1 MRFYMKNFLLIACS
15 IALLGDVY
23 VEAKNVQSVKKQQKL
38 DENLEKNQSTQT
50 LNRRPS
56 LHKPHTLPD
65 IQNILKKGK
74 LIVAQF
80 SGERFPFFFTD
91 DDGNRVGLDRDIAE
105 EIAHSIHPD
114 LKVEILNSAKTFN
127 DTVDQVAK
135 GEAHI
140 AISKLSYTADRAKKI
155 IYVEP
160 PYVDLKVSFLI
171 DRLKLAKLPANVSVA
186 EMFSKKN
193 KQKLCVIKDSSQV
206 DNAKFLVPDAELIHA
221 NSADHSYQL
230 LFERE
235 CTALFYDDNE
245 LRLKLMT
252 NPNLNLNYKA
262 VSIADKGDP
271 ISIIVNNDFS
281 ELADYIT
288 AQYAHGAFQKRD
300 IKDEIEKY
308 KGYLK

>member
-1 MRFYMKNFLLIACS
+1 MKMFLLLIYSTVFLCDLDARAS
-15 IALLGDVY
+15 P
-23 VEAKNVQSVKKQQKL
+23 AKTKAEQNKSGTVS
-38 DENLEKNQSTQT
+38 EKVNPVRKTKG
-50 LNRRPS
+50 RPS
-56 LHKPHTLPD
+56 LLKPHTLPD
-65 IQNILKKGK
+65 IQKILKGGK

-80 SGERFPFFFTD
+80 SGERFPFYFTD
-91 DDGNRVGLDRDIAE
+91 DNGDRIGLDRSIAE

-140 AISKLSYTADRAKKI
+140 AISKLSYTSERAKKV
-155 IYVEP
+155 IYVAP

-186 EMFSKKN
+186 EMFSKKT
-193 KQKLCVIKDSSQV
+193 KQKLCVLKDSSQV
-206 DNAKFLVPDAELIHA
+206 ENAKFLVPDAELMYA
-221 NSADHSYQL
+221 DTADHSYQL
-230 LFERE
+230 LFERK

-245 LRLKLMT
+245 LRLKLMQ

-271 ISIIVNNDFS
+271 ISIIVGNDFS
-281 ELADYIT
+281 ELADYIS
-288 AQYAHGAFQKRD
+288 AQYTHNAFRQRH

>member
-1 MRFYMKNFLLIACS
+1 MKFFLLMMYFMTFVSDLHAVTVNLQPAS
-15 IALLGDVY
+15 QQKKKSPAGELS
-23 VEAKNVQSVKKQQKL
+23 KSVKEVSK
-38 DENLEKNQSTQT
+38 
-50 LNRRPS
+50 RPS
-56 LHKPHTLPD
+56 LHKPNTLPD
-65 IQNILKKGK
+65 IQKILKGGK

-80 SGERFPFFFTD
+80 SGERFPFFFTA
-91 DDGNRVGLDRDIAE
+91 DDGNRIGLDRSIAE

-114 LKVEILNSAKTFN
+114 LKVEILSSAKTFN
-127 DTVDQVAK
+127 ETVDQVAS

-140 AISKLSYTADRAKKI
+140 AISKLSYTSERAKKI
-155 IYVEP
+155 IYVAP

-206 DNAKFLVPDAELIHA
+206 DNAKFLVPDAELMYA
-221 NSADHSYQL
+221 DTADHSYQL
-230 LFERE
+230 LFAGQ

-245 LRLKLMT
+245 LRLKLMQ

-262 VSIADKGDP
+262 ISIADKGDP
-271 ISIIVNNDFS
+271 ISIIVGIEFS
-281 ELADYIT
+281 ELADYIGV
-288 AQYAHGAFQKRD
+288 QYAHNAFKKRH